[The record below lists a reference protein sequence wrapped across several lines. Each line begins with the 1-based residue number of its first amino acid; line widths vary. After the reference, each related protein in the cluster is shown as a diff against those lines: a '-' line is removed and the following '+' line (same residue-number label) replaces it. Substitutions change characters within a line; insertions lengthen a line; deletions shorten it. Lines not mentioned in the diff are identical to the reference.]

1 MPPSTREVEIKL
13 PFDGANSAL
22 EALRSI
28 GASPSRPR
36 GFEDN
41 RVYDSEGGDLERE
54 GRLLRLRVTE
64 GGATLTFK
72 VPVAG
77 ASRHKVRDEW
87 ETAVAD
93 PESTSRILAGLGYRV
108 RWRYQKYRT
117 TLTLPEVVATVDET
131 PIGCWVELEGEGAAI
146 DRFAAALGFTPE
158 TYETATYRDL
168 AERRFGVP
176 TPDLVFEDRLA

>member
-13 PFDGANSAL
+13 PFDGAKSAL

-28 GASPSRPR
+28 GASPSAPR

-41 RVYDSEGGDLERE
+41 RVYDSDGGDLERQ
-54 GRLLRLRVTE
+54 GRLLRLRVT
-64 GGATLTFK
+64 GTGATLTFK
-72 VPVAG
+72 APVEEP
-77 ASRHKVRDEW
+77 SRHKVREEW

-93 PESTSRILAGLGYRV
+93 ADSAGRILEGLGYRV

-117 TLTLPEVVATVDET
+117 TLTLPGIVATVDET
-131 PIGCWVELEGEGAAI
+131 PIGCWVELEGDGAAI
-146 DRFAAALGFTPE
+146 DRCASELGFPPE
-158 TYETATYRDL
+158 RYETGTYRDL

-176 TPDLVFEDRLA
+176 PPDLVFEEDRS